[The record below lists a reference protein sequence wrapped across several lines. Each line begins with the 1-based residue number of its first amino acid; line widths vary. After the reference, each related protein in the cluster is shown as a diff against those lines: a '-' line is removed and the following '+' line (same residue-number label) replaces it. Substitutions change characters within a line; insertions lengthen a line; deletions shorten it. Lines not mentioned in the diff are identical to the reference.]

1 MRVLILT
8 LGSRGDIEPF
18 VALAK
23 GLAARGHVPSLCAPA
38 SFAASI
44 RAHAVDNRDMD
55 DGFVALA
62 RSLEGQA
69 AFEDMGQLYGALKT
83 VIRLMPKAD
92 ALQDLLL
99 NDAWQAAESVRPDV
113 IVFHAKLP
121 GALDIA
127 EALDVPAV
135 MAPLFPQFVPTSAF
149 PTLGF
154 PDLPLGPGYRRATY
168 RVMHAIAAR
177 IGMGPVRRLRSNLG
191 LGARPEGMGPMTD
204 HRGRAVPVL
213 HGFSPLL
220 CPRPADWPDSARV
233 TGHWPLAASGAGLAT
248 LLRDF
253 LDDGTPPV
261 YVGFGSM
268 AGRDPERAA
277 SEVVA
282 ALRQVRCRGI
292 LAGGWGGL
300 APVEPA
306 GDLLF
311 IESAPHDALFPHV
324 AAVVHHGGA
333 GTTHAGLRAG
343 RPSLLCPFFGD
354 QPFWGRRVEALGVG
368 PAAIPQRSLNAPR
381 LAHALQLLV
390 ADAGMRQRAA
400 TLGEALAQ
408 ENGVA
413 TAVSMLERVAR

>member
-18 VALAK
+18 IALAK
-23 GLAARGHVPSLCAPA
+23 GLATRGHVPSLCAPA

-44 RAHAVDNRDMD
+44 RAHGVDFCDMD

-69 AFEDMGQLYGALKT
+69 AFEDMGQLLGALRT
-83 VIRLMPKAD
+83 VVRLLPKAD

-99 NDAWQAAESVRPDV
+99 EDAWRAAEAVRPEM
-113 IVFHAKLP
+113 IVFHPKLP

-168 RVMHAIAAR
+168 RLMHAIAAK
-177 IGMGPVRRLRSNLG
+177 IGMGPVRRFRSRRG
-191 LGARPEGMGPMTD
+191 WAKRPAGMGPMTD
-204 HRGRAVPVL
+204 HRGRAVPIL

-220 CPRPADWPDSARV
+220 CPRPADWPASASV
-233 TGHWPLAASGAGLAT
+233 TGHWPLPVSHAELPSGLSA
-248 LLRDF
+248 F
-253 LDDGTPPV
+253 LDDGPPPV

-268 AGRDPERAA
+268 AGRDPERTAR
-277 SEVVA
+277 EVVA
-282 ALRQVRCRGI
+282 ALRRAGCRGL

-300 APVEPA
+300 APIEA
-306 GDLLF
+306 ADDLLF
-311 IESAPHDALFPHV
+311 VESAPHDALFPRV

-343 RPSLLCPFFGD
+343 RPSVLCPFFGD

-368 PAAIPQRSLNAPR
+368 PTPVPQRALDAAR
-381 LAHALQLLV
+381 LAHALQHV
-390 ADAGMRQRAA
+390 MSDPGMGKRAA
-400 TLGEALAQ
+400 ALGAALTR
-408 ENGVA
+408 EGGVA
-413 TAVSMLERVAR
+413 KAVSMLEGVAR